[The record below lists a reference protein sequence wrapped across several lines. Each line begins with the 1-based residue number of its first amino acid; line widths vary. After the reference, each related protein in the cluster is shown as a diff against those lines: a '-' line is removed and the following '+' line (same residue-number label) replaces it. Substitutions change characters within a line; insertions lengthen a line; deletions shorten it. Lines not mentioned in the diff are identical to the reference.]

1 MIWFK
6 NNIRHDL
13 ALSARYTTQ
22 QYGIYCILRCLYLD
36 LDGKGFTNNTD
47 DLMRILRL
55 EKNDEKD
62 LDLILKNHYIV
73 RANTYK
79 SVELN
84 EELKQYQV
92 VSEKNKKNRSAGL
105 VTPKVDEYKKTEER
119 GKKKLINEA
128 KEKAFDDFWKLYP
141 KKVNKGTARSAFYKV
156 HPNNYAKITAD
167 VIKKKLSPNWFKE
180 NRKFIPY
187 PSSYLNAEAYLDEAE
202 AQYDALSELGAI

>member
-36 LDGKGFTNNTD
+36 LDGKGFTNNID

-62 LDLILKNHYIV
+62 LDLILKNHYIF

-105 VTPKVDEYKKTEER
+105 VAPKSDEYKKTEER
-119 GKKKLINEA
+119 GKKKLTNEA
-128 KEKAFDDFWKLYP
+128 KEKFFLAFWSIYP
-141 KKVNKGTARSAFYKV
+141 RKANKGTGRSAFYKV
-156 HPNNYAKITAD
+156 HPDNYAKITAD
-167 VIKKKLSPNWFKE
+167 VTKKKQSPDWLKE
-180 NRKFIPY
+180 NGKFIPY

-202 AQYDALSELGAI
+202 ASYDALSELGAI